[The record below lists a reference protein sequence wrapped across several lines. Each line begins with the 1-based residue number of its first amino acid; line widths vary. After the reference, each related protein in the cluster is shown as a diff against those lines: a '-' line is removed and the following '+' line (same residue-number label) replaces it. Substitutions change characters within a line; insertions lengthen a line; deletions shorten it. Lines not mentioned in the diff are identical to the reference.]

1 MSSDLGAMNELEIAK
16 SVNSVFAA
24 VDKWKKIDPPIPVT
38 VMGVDMMDVVVPD
51 ELDFGAGKAV
61 ISVRNDYENAAYI
74 APRVIICDGHGIIDS
89 ATLHRKLL
97 QPREVTAFTADL
109 TAPRAILRDPA
120 GFNLYVCFELSEP
133 EGMSIA
139 GLHGPYIK
147 HFAAGNKA
155 SINKIRNTNEYCA
168 ARRKK
173 TSVRNKARKTR

>member
-1 MSSDLGAMNELEIAK
+1 MSEADRNIMGRSAIAMGNLYFQTGFGAVNELEIAK

-97 QPREVTAFTADL
+97 QPGEVAAFTADL
-109 TAPRAILRDPA
+109 TAPRAILKDPTK
-120 GFNLYVCFELSEP
+120 FNLYVCFELSEP
-133 EGMSIA
+133 EGMLTRSEERRV
-139 GLHGPYIK
+139 GKECRSRWSPY
-147 HFAAGNKA
+147 H
-155 SINKIRNTNEYCA
+155 
-168 ARRKK
+168 
-173 TSVRNKARKTR
+173 